1 MGETIL
7 LADADRGFA
16 LELARAA
23 SARGD
28 TVLGIVRRSPSLFE
42 VATGGR
48 GVPIVADLGQREG
61 AVTLRQRLKSAHV
74 SIGLVV
80 VADAMPR
87 RTLACIRAA
96 LPYLATVP
104 VVVVLVETSGER
116 ANGAR
121 VRLVAALE
129 QLVTAPAA
137 VLVASRGRLAGLE
150 DGFAPMAA
158 ERARRLIEWL
168 AGARASDVAAGAR
181 G

>member
-28 TVLGIVRRSPSLFE
+28 RVLGIVRRSPSLFE

-48 GVPIVADLGQREG
+48 GVPIVADLGQRDG
-61 AVTLRQRLKSAHV
+61 AAALRRRLNAARA

-87 RTLACIRAA
+87 RTLACIRAT

-116 ANGAR
+116 ARGAR
-121 VRLVAALE
+121 ARLVAALE
-129 QLVTAPAA
+129 RLVSAPAA
-137 VLVASRGRLAGLE
+137 VLVASRGRLAGLDE
-150 DGFAPMAA
+150 GFAPMAA

-168 AGARASDVAAGAR
+168 AGAREHDTAAGAR